1 MTRRHFDGTKLEN
14 DIAHLRAL
22 DATSPPVARP
32 SLMDAVRAF
41 AEFIDTR
48 AKLGWTDAM
57 IASVLTEA
65 GYPIN
70 AATLRSYR
78 KRMRDESSISSTS
91 NHTTSPIVL
100 DSAEKRSDRNWPAD
114 PVKAATVTSE
124 PAKTTDTSTLSP
136 SGVGNVT
143 PAARP
148 PPDRSSPSRRTFSV
162 DPTKRPPDHA

>member
-14 DIAHLRAL
+14 DIAHLRAV
-22 DATSPPVARP
+22 DATSPPAARP

-57 IASVLTEA
+57 IAAVLTES

-78 KRMRDESSISSTS
+78 KRMRDKRSAHQTS
-91 NHTTSPIVL
+91 DHVATPTSVVAPQGRGDRNGAADTAQTSVITDASAKMPETIGSGDSDARSVTAPARAPPKGASPI
-100 DSAEKRSDRNWPAD
+100 
-114 PVKAATVTSE
+114 
-124 PAKTTDTSTLSP
+124 
-136 SGVGNVT
+136 
-143 PAARP
+143 
-148 PPDRSSPSRRTFSV
+148 RRTYPVNPS
-162 DPTKRPPDHA
+162 KRPPDQA

>member
-14 DIAHLRAL
+14 DIAHLRAV
-22 DATSPPVARP
+22 DATSPPAARP

-57 IASVLTEA
+57 IAAVLTEA

-78 KRMRDESSISSTS
+78 KRMRDKGSARHTSDRVETPTAAVTPLRRGDQSGAADTAQTSVITNSSAKMPETIRSGDSDARSVTAAARAPPKGA
-91 NHTTSPIVL
+91 SPI
-100 DSAEKRSDRNWPAD
+100 
-114 PVKAATVTSE
+114 
-124 PAKTTDTSTLSP
+124 
-136 SGVGNVT
+136 
-143 PAARP
+143 
-148 PPDRSSPSRRTFSV
+148 RRTFPVNPS
-162 DPTKRPPDHA
+162 KRPPDQA